1 MRAGGSDRI
10 GPIRPVGATMG
21 AATDRVIDTLIDME
35 ASGMMQGHFGCR
47 TVWSALVGAGAL
59 IAVAGL
65 AIAAQ
70 AAGPF
75 DGTYTGQAALV
86 SGNGGAVCK
95 TFATS
100 ITVTDGHLT
109 YVHGTYAVVK
119 TDVAADGSFNGSGA
133 ITAIAGGRG
142 GHASAEVTLQGKVA
156 GSAIDAQ
163 VSSPNCAFHLIL
175 RKPQ

>member
-75 DGTYTGQAALV
+75 DGTYTGPATLT
-86 SGNGGAVCK
+86 SGNNSAVCK
-95 TFATS
+95 TFRAS
-100 ITVTDGHLT
+100 IAVTDGHLT
-109 YVHGTYAVVK
+109 YNHGQYAVIN
-119 TDVAADGSFNGSGA
+119 TDVAADGSFSGSGA
-133 ITAIAGGRG
+133 INAVTGRS
-142 GHASAEVTLQGKVA
+142 GHGPSQVTLQGKVA

-163 VSSPNCAFHLIL
+163 ASSENCAYHLTL
-175 RKPQ
+175 RKA

>member
-75 DGTYTGQAALV
+75 DGTYTGPATLT
-86 SGNGGAVCK
+86 SGNNSAVCK
-95 TFATS
+95 TFRAS

-109 YVHGTYAVVK
+109 YNHGQYAVINA
-119 TDVAADGSFNGSGA
+119 DVAADGSFSGSGA
-133 ITAIAGGRG
+133 INAVTGRG
-142 GHASAEVTLQGKVA
+142 GHGPSQVTLQGKVA

-163 VSSPNCAFHLIL
+163 ASSENCAYHLTL
-175 RKPQ
+175 RKA